1 MGYMKQ
7 VQYQGP
13 TYTLG
18 ANVQNLVAVATWITE
33 LMPPCTDTMNTCHL
47 YKTVANIS
55 CFQKL
60 RTMLASNFS
69 AIYPVDSGV
78 L

>member
-1 MGYMKQ
+1 MKQ
-7 VQYQGP
+7 VPYQGP

-18 ANVQNLVAVATWITE
+18 ANVQNLVAVATWIPR
-33 LMPPCTDTMNTCHL
+33 LVPPCINTMNKCHL
-47 YKTVANIS
+47 HKAVANVS

-60 RTMLASNFS
+60 HTVLASNFS
-69 AIYPVDSGV
+69 EVDRVDSGV

>member
-1 MGYMKQ
+1 MGEMKQ
-7 VQYQGP
+7 VPYQGP

-18 ANVQNLVAVATWITE
+18 ANVQNLVAVATWITG
-33 LMPPCTDTMNTCHL
+33 LMPPCIDKMNTCHL
-47 YKTVANIS
+47 HKAVANIS

-69 AIYPVDSGV
+69 AINPVHSGV